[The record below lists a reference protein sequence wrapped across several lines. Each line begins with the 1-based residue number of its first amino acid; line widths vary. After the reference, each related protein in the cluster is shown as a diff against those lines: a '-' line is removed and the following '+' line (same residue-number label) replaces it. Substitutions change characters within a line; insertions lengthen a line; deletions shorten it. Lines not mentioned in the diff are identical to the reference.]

1 MHKGLLI
8 VSFMGLTVAG
18 YLTITYASNAPV
30 ACISGEGC
38 LAAQLS
44 PYASFMGVQTP
55 IYGVI
60 YYLALGILAAL
71 WSGETKKK
79 LLVPLGILT
88 SVGLAVSIFLSS
100 IEAFILHTWCS
111 WCVASAMLTIIAFI
125 MFWRVSSTHDTHI

>member
-8 VSFMGLTVAG
+8 VSFMGLVVAG

-71 WSGETKKK
+71 WSLETKKK

-100 IEAFILHTWCS
+100 IEAFVLHAWCS
-111 WCVASAMLTIIAFI
+111 WCVASACLTMIAFI
-125 MFWRVSSTHDTHI
+125 IFWKVSSSHDTHI